1 MGWSTTTRPSP
12 HFSGSQGASSTSPCR
27 RTGPLTAASVPST
40 EVTSGQPRQGSAG
53 RSRRSGNHVGHVG
66 PVRES
71 GVAGI
76 LVHEEVGAAG
86 SGCCPLQVWTRMFL
100 VLHGHMRGSI
110 RRKICDFMLASLLI
124 MSNTKNLSLLRLPK
138 KEAKSKKQKNR
149 KERIFRKSVLLQ
161 TKNKFCICP

>member
-1 MGWSTTTRPSP
+1 MNTVDWAGCLGRYNWPEVERPN
-12 HFSGSQGASSTSPCR
+12 
-27 RTGPLTAASVPST
+27 RTGNGLVHYYSTESPKSPTSRGHKGPAAHLRAGGPVHFKAASVQCST

-53 RSRRSGNHVGHVG
+53 RSRRSGNHVGQG

-71 GVAGI
+71 GVAAI

-110 RRKICDFMLASLLI
+110 RRDL
-124 MSNTKNLSLLRLPK
+124 
-138 KEAKSKKQKNR
+138 
-149 KERIFRKSVLLQ
+149 
-161 TKNKFCICP
+161 

>member
-1 MGWSTTTRPSP
+1 MNTVDWAGCLGRYNWPEVERPNRTANGLVHYYSTESP
-12 HFSGSQGASSTSPCR
+12 KSPTSRGHKGASTSPCR
-27 RTGPLTAASVPST
+27 RTGPLAAASVQCST

-53 RSRRSGNHVGHVG
+53 RSRRSGNHIGHVG

-110 RRKICDFMLASLLI
+110 RRDL
-124 MSNTKNLSLLRLPK
+124 
-138 KEAKSKKQKNR
+138 
-149 KERIFRKSVLLQ
+149 
-161 TKNKFCICP
+161 